1 MQHSVLE
8 TTVLWWV
15 PAGVAFVG
23 ILFGFLARGL
33 IMRTRA
39 RGARTEAQCILE
51 QARHDADTTAREA
64 EILARNEIVKAREAF
79 EKEITAR
86 RQELRSLEERL
97 TMRETNV
104 DRRVA
109 LVDKKETVIETRLGE
124 LEVQKQALQS
134 AEAGAR
140 QAHDEV
146 RAKLQEIAAL
156 PQEEA
161 RRLVRQQAEEDLRGE
176 MAQLIRRRQQQ
187 TLATAEVEAR
197 EIIVGAIE
205 RYAAP
210 QVSEVTTCTVTL
222 PSEEMKGRI
231 IGREGRNI
239 RTLEAATGVNILIDD
254 TPEVVVISG
263 FDPVRR
269 EVARQ
274 ALERLMA
281 DGRIQPARIE
291 EVVAQVHEEL
301 DDLMRKAGE
310 QALSDLDLHGVAP
323 ELSHTLGRLKFRQS
337 YAQNVLTHSVETAVL
352 MSLMA
357 AELGL
362 DPAIAKRVGLFH
374 DIGKALDHQVEG
386 NHAIIGADLLKKH
399 GEAPVVYNAVAAHH
413 HDLAGDSVYAAL
425 ASAADAITAARPGA
439 RAENTEIYLK
449 RLQALEELAAGHN
462 GVERAYALQAGRE
475 IRVFVE
481 SGQLD
486 DAAALQL
493 AHTLSQQIELELKYP
508 GQIKIVVVRETR
520 YIEYAR

>member
-1 MQHSVLE
+1 MHTVME

-23 ILFGFLARGL
+23 VLLGYLTHSLFAQA
-33 IMRTRA
+33 RA
-39 RGARTEAQCILE
+39 RGARAEAQRILD
-51 QARHDADTTAREA
+51 QAHRDADSTAREA

-79 EKEITAR
+79 EQEVAMR
-86 RQELRSLEERL
+86 RQELRSLEGRL
-97 TMRETNV
+97 TVREANV

-109 LVDKKETVIETRLGE
+109 LVDKKETLIETRLGE
-124 LEVQKQALQS
+124 LEAEKQTLQS
-134 AEAGAR
+134 AELETRRR
-140 QAHDEV
+140 QDEV
-146 RAKLQEIAAL
+146 RARLQEVAAL

-161 RRLVRQQAEEDLRGE
+161 RRLVRHQAEEDLRAE
-176 MAQLIRRRQQQ
+176 MAQLLRRRQQQ
-187 TLATAEVEAR
+187 TLAAAETEAR

-210 QVSEVTTCTVTL
+210 QVSEVTTCTVAL

-231 IGREGRNI
+231 IGRDGRNI

-254 TPEVVVISG
+254 TPEVVVVSG

-274 ALERLMA
+274 ALERLIA

-291 EVVAQVHEEL
+291 EVVAQVREEL
-301 DDLMRKAGE
+301 DELMRKAGE

-323 ELSHTLGRLKFRQS
+323 ELAHVLGRLKFRQS
-337 YAQNVLTHSVETAVL
+337 YAQNVLTHSVETATL
-352 MSLMA
+352 MGLMA

-362 DPAIAKRVGLFH
+362 DPVMAKRVGLFH

-399 GEAPVVYNAVAAHH
+399 GEPALVVNAVAAHH

-439 RAENTEIYLK
+439 RTENTEIYLK
-449 RLQALEELAAGHN
+449 RLQTLEHLAAGHA

-481 SGQLD
+481 AGKLD
-486 DAAALQL
+486 DGGALQL
-493 AHTLSQQIELELKYP
+493 ARALSQQIEHELKYP
-508 GQIKIVVVRETR
+508 GQIKVVVVRETR
-520 YIEYAR
+520 FVEYAR